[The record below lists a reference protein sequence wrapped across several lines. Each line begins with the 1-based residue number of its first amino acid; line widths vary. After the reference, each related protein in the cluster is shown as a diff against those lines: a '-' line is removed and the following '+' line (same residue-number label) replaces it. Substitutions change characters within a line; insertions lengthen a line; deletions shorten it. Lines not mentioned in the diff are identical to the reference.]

1 MEMLFISRLKVA
13 LMIEFSL
20 DNFLFR
26 ALLGGLLVAL
36 TAAPVG
42 CFIVWRRMAYFGET
56 LSHSALLGI
65 ALGFLLGI
73 KPIVGVLAVAIAA
86 GILLT
91 LMQTRKQLA
100 DDTLLGILAHG
111 SLALGLVSLSLMETL
126 RIDLLSYLFGDLLVI
141 SIDDLI
147 RVSIGAVLILGT
159 LIALWRPLLNITL
172 DEELAAVEGVNT
184 LLVRVGFIIII
195 ALTVALTMKVVGI
208 LLVTSLLIIPPASAR
223 KFSRTPEQMAI
234 GAAIIAALSV
244 IGGMIAALQWDLPA
258 GPAIVVTATLI
269 FALSYIWPV
278 RA

>member
-1 MEMLFISRLKVA
+1 MEMSSKSHLKVRP
-13 LMIEFSL
+13 MIELSL

-56 LSHSALLGI
+56 LSHSALLGV

-86 GILLT
+86 GILLM

-111 SLALGLVSLSLMETL
+111 SLALGLVCLSLMETL

-141 SIDDLI
+141 NIDDLV
-147 RVSIGAVLILGT
+147 RVSVGAVLILGT
-159 LIALWRPLLNITL
+159 LIALWRPLLSITL

-184 LLVRVGFIIII
+184 LLIRVGFIVII
-195 ALTVALTMKVVGI
+195 ALTVALTMKIVGI

-234 GAAIIAALSV
+234 GAAIIAVLSV
-244 IGGMIAALQWDLPA
+244 IGGMISALQWDLPA

-269 FALSYIWPV
+269 FALSYVLPV

>member
-1 MEMLFISRLKVA
+1 
-13 LMIEFSL
+13 MIELSL

-56 LSHSALLGI
+56 LSHSALLGV
-65 ALGFLLGI
+65 ALGFLLGV
-73 KPIVGVLAVAIAA
+73 KPMIGVLVIAIAA

-91 LMQTRKQLA
+91 LMQTRRQLA

-111 SLALGLVSLSLMETL
+111 SLALGLVSMSLMETL

-141 SIDDLI
+141 NVADLI
-147 RVSIGAVLILGT
+147 KVSVGVVLILG
-159 LIALWRPLLNITL
+159 ALLVLWKPLLSVTL

-184 LLVRVGFIIII
+184 LLVRVAFIVIV
-195 ALTVALTMKVVGI
+195 ALTVALAMKIVGI
-208 LLVTSLLIIPPASAR
+208 LLVTSLLIIPAASAR
-223 KFSRTPEQMAI
+223 RFARTPEQMAM
-234 GAAIIAALSV
+234 GAVVVASLSV
-244 IGGMIAALQWDLPA
+244 IGGMMAALQWDLPA
-258 GPAIVVTATLI
+258 GPVIVVTATFI
-269 FALSYIWPV
+269 FAFSYIWPV